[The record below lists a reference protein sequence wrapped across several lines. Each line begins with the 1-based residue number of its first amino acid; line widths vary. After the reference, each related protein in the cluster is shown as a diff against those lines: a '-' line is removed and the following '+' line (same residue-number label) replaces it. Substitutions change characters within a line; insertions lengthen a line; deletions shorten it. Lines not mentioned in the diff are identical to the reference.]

1 VYHPER
7 ALEGIR
13 RKVNR
18 RLNELEHHH
27 PEGLMDV
34 ENLKDELRQ
43 LGVYPSN
50 TYLFIQGHH
59 LMDSVVIKLLTPVC
73 VLLRRERED
82 EIKQLAEHNMQL
94 NNELTAYQR
103 RQSSV
108 EEIIHRHT
116 GYRESELFKKIES
129 DIKRLLKKI

>member
-1 VYHPER
+1 
-7 ALEGIR
+7 
-13 RKVNR
+13 
-18 RLNELEHHH
+18 
-27 PEGLMDV
+27 
-34 ENLKDELRQ
+34 
-43 LGVYPSN
+43 
-50 TYLFIQGHH
+50 
-59 LMDSVVIKLLTPVC
+59 VVIKLLTPVC

-116 GYRESELFKKIES
+116 GYKDSELYKKIET
-129 DIKRLLKKI
+129 DIRKLLKRV